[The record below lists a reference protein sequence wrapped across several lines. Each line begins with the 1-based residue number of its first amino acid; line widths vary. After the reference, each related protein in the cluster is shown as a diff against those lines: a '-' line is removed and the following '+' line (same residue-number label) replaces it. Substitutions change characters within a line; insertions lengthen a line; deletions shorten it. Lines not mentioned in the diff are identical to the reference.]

1 MMRQHVH
8 RSPIPAPVGVVG
20 KGISAGYLPEG
31 QIFYGRNRFPDGTDL
46 RLREGHKSP
55 FFLRSCA
62 GQDQGADSE
71 SPRGCALEILL
82 PTVARRVRYFPEG
95 STIKGGMA
103 KEYIEGRDGNYYVT
117 GTRISLD
124 SIVHA
129 FRRGESPETIC
140 QNFELLRLEEVYGA
154 IAYYLANQADIDAYL
169 IRQSE
174 KWAEGR
180 RDADPL
186 PANLR
191 ERLMRAR
198 DELHTTRPS

>member
-1 MMRQHVH
+1 
-8 RSPIPAPVGVVG
+8 
-20 KGISAGYLPEG
+20 
-31 QIFYGRNRFPDGTDL
+31 
-46 RLREGHKSP
+46 
-55 FFLRSCA
+55 
-62 GQDQGADSE
+62 
-71 SPRGCALEILL
+71 
-82 PTVARRVRYFPEG
+82 
-95 STIKGGMA
+95 MA
-103 KEYIEGRDGNYYVT
+103 KEYIEQRDGNYYVA

-154 IAYYLANQADIDAYL
+154 IAYYLANQADIDVYL
-169 IRQSE
+169 IRQSG

-186 PANLR
+186 PVNLR

-198 DELHTTRPS
+198 DELHTARLS